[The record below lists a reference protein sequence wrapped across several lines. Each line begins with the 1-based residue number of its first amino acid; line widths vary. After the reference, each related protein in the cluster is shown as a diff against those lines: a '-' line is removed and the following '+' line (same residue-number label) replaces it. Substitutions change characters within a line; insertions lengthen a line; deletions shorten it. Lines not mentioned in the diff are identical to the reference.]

1 MLVVIYFKV
10 LFFIWLFFS
19 STAIKVWLSIFST
32 LITLLILSSHYILSK
47 RLKIVELIFKI
58 QIIYKSNIETIQDE
72 IIAQF
77 EKFKDSESDTISLE
91 ATKDLVLDIYKKYLR
106 TDELDNFSQSLL
118 YLLDL

>member
-1 MLVVIYFKV
+1 MLVVIYLKV

-19 STAIKVWLSIFST
+19 STAIKVVFTIFLT
-32 LITLLILSSHYILSK
+32 LVTLLILSSHYILSK

>member
-1 MLVVIYFKV
+1 MLVVIYLKV
-10 LFFIWLFFS
+10 LIFIWLFFS
-19 STAIKVWLSIFST
+19 STAIKVVFTIFST
-32 LITLLILSSHYILSK
+32 LITLFILSSHYILSK

-77 EKFKDSESDTISLE
+77 EKFKDSESDTISLD

>member
-1 MLVVIYFKV
+1 MLVVIYLKV
-10 LFFIWLFFS
+10 LIFIWLFFS

-77 EKFKDSESDTISLE
+77 EKFKDSESDTISLD

>member
-1 MLVVIYFKV
+1 MLVVIYIKV

-77 EKFKDSESDTISLE
+77 EKFKDSESDTISLD

>member
-19 STAIKVWLSIFST
+19 STAIKVVFTIFLT
-32 LITLLILSSHYILSK
+32 LVTLLILSSHYILSK

>member
-10 LFFIWLFFS
+10 LFFIWLFFT
-19 STAIKVWLSIFST
+19 STLIQVLLSIFST
-32 LITLLILSSHYILSK
+32 LITMLILSSHYILSK

-72 IIAQF
+72 IISQF
-77 EKFKDSESDTISLE
+77 EKFKDLESDTISLE
-91 ATKDLVLDIYKKYLR
+91 STKDLVLDIYKKYLR

>member
-1 MLVVIYFKV
+1 MLVVIYLKV

-19 STAIKVWLSIFST
+19 STAIKVLCTIFST
-32 LITLLILSSHYILSK
+32 LITLFILSSHYILSK

>member
-1 MLVVIYFKV
+1 MLVVIYLKV
-10 LFFIWLFFS
+10 LIFIWLFFS
-19 STAIKVWLSIFST
+19 STAIKVVFTIFST

-77 EKFKDSESDTISLE
+77 EKFKDSESDTISLD